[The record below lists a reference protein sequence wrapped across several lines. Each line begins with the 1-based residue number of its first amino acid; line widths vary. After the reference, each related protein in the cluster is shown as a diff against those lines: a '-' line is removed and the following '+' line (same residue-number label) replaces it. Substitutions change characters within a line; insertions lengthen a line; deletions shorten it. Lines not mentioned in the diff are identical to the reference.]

1 MAKNTEI
8 RSKETKR
15 DIRDTNCPIDLFD
28 YVEDLAIKNE
38 RSIPQQLRVII
49 REHKICQE
57 KHK

>member
-8 RSKETKR
+8 RSKR